1 MVVIADER
9 TGKLDSGGNQQPVG
23 WVSMFEMTELIGTGR
38 RADFRRSGDTL
49 TRAGVRCRCRATAW
63 YVCRAGLHW
72 SPLQF
77 FACLGIEFVAE
88 DDPTAVGTRAGE
100 KAVRRLGP
108 RKAKS
113 ARVPIVYDPRVSGG
127 LLGHL
132 ASAINGA
139 AIARGTGR

>member
-1 MVVIADER
+1 MLLRKACDMVVIADER

-88 DDPTAVGTRAGE
+88 DRGGE
-100 KAVRRLGP
+100 IHALTYLHRSGV
-108 RKAKS
+108 S
-113 ARVPIVYDPRVSGG
+113 AEQ
-127 LLGHL
+127 
-132 ASAINGA
+132 
-139 AIARGTGR
+139 